1 MPSIFDMIV
10 CNIASTYAKDSEYN
24 NYTYNI
30 SLKRTLSDPHIS
42 ISDFFNTHENH
53 TIYP

>member
-1 MPSIFDMIV
+1 MIV
-10 CNIASTYAKDSEYN
+10 CNIASTSTKDLEHN

-30 SLKRTLSDPHIS
+30 SLKSTLSDPHIS

-53 TIYP
+53 II